1 MVVVVSWG
9 LMRLVQRAQ
18 AVSVEVD
25 ILKDPL
31 FLWRLQ
37 VRILGS
43 QQVHV

>member
-25 ILKDPL
+25 ILIDPL

-43 QQVHV
+43 LQVHV